1 MESKNNIARFIL
13 VLAIGTTLVAFI
25 RFLLPRYGAV
35 VNTFYYFIP
44 LLAVAVTEKSG
55 VLAVLRRY
63 DVGSKKTDL
72 RKSLCYVV
80 VIALAFPLLNML
92 CVWFFGNVLRI
103 EPFGTF
109 GIPEN
114 DFVLYGIRMPE
125 NPALRFASLYL
136 FSVGFALVAGLTYNT
151 IFALGSEV
159 AWRGFLN
166 RRLRWGRPVKNIAIG
181 TVWATWWL
189 PVMLFNGYARP
200 SIAVA
205 YVWFILLSFL
215 LDAIF
220 RDTRSLLVTSA
231 VRGVVVSSSCLYFV
245 AGGSPSFN
253 GTGGLAG
260 TISLLVIT
268 VCVYMY
274 RRAADAHSTK
284 E

>member
-63 DVGSKKTDL
+63 DVGARKTDL
-72 RKSLCYVV
+72 RKSLHYVI
-80 VIALAFPLLNML
+80 VIALAFPFLNML
-92 CVWFFGNVLRI
+92 CVWFFGNILRI
-103 EPFGTF
+103 GPFGMF

-125 NPALRFASLYL
+125 NPVLRFASVYL
-136 FSVGFALVAGLTYNT
+136 FSVCFALVAGLTYNMF
-151 IFALGSEV
+151 FALGSEV

-166 RRLRWGRPVKNIAIG
+166 RRLRWGRPMKNVAIG
-181 TVWATWWL
+181 AIWATWWL
-189 PVMLFNGYARP
+189 PVMIFNGYAR
-200 SIAVA
+200 SSVAIA
-205 YVWFILLSFL
+205 YGWFVLLSFL

-220 RDTRSLLVTSA
+220 RDVRSLLVTSA
-231 VRGVVVSSSCLYFV
+231 VRGIVVSSSCLYFV

-253 GTGGLAG
+253 GTTGLAG
-260 TISLLVIT
+260 MISLLVIT
-268 VCVYMY
+268 VCAYVCK
-274 RRAADAHSTK
+274 RAAGRHSV
-284 E
+284 EE